1 MKKGKIFVLDG
12 PDGCGKATQVQ
23 LLVAWLLSL
32 GHMVST
38 LDFPRYYN
46 NFFGKLIGQLQADKE
61 LKFAEQDPRIVSPL
75 YAFDRFESKPQLE
88 QWLAEGQVVVLDRYV
103 SANQLHQAGKIQD
116 LEKRKKFLEL
126 LDTMEHEILG
136 LPRPDAVLYLNVPHH
151 ISLDLMN
158 EKAAKKQYSEGEM
171 DEVEKDNE
179 YQLNARKSGVE
190 MIKSN
195 LWKEI
200 QCSDDGQTMLSK
212 EIIHER
218 IKNYCL
224 TLL

>member
-1 MKKGKIFVLDG
+1 
-12 PDGCGKATQVQ
+12 
-23 LLVAWLLSL
+23 
-32 GHMVST
+32 
-38 LDFPRYYN
+38 
-46 NFFGKLIGQLQADKE
+46 
-61 LKFAEQDPRIVSPL
+61 
-75 YAFDRFESKPQLE
+75 
-88 QWLAEGQVVVLDRYV
+88 
-103 SANQLHQAGKIQD
+103 
-116 LEKRKKFLEL
+116 
-126 LDTMEHEILG
+126 
-136 LPRPDAVLYLNVPHH
+136 
-151 ISLDLMN
+151 MN